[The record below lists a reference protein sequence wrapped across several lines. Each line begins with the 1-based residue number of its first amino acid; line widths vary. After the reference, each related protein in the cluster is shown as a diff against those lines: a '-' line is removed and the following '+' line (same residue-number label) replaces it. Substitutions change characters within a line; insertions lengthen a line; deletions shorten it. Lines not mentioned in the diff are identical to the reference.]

1 MASVH
6 QTWLKKTLGTTL
18 AAACAL
24 TMLPAFAGA
33 AGEDGITTANVNLR
47 KGATTSSASQGI
59 IAKGSMIDII
69 GHEGKWYEVKV
80 NGKTGYIRSD
90 YVSKLET
97 GRVLKSGMKGDDV
110 THLQQAL
117 KELGYFKADVTGYF
131 GDQTAAAVKAFQKAK
146 GLTVDGKAGA
156 KTLAKLQA
164 VAGSV
169 NSASSYSSLREG
181 STGDAVRELQRL
193 LKSAGFLSGSV
204 DGKFGAQT
212 EKAVKKLQDQY
223 GLTVDG
229 IAGPVTMN
237 KLSELSKAQAA
248 SSSVLKVGSSG
259 AAVKKLQQ
267 ALKDKGFYKKACD
280 GEFGQGTLAAVKA
293 FQIKNGL
300 KADGIAG
307 SATLGKLYAS
317 SSDSSSSSSAQ
328 TDAKPA
334 ANGVQLL
341 EWSKVKKMIS
351 SREIITVYDVNSGKS
366 YKVRQLASGNHCD
379 VEPLTAEDT
388 ATIKAINGGKFT
400 WTPRPVWISFDGN
413 TIAASIHSMPHDV
426 SNIKDNNFDGHVC
439 MHFLGSKTHNGNAAY
454 TQDHQDAVQKAWAAA
469 KK

>member
-1 MASVH
+1 MAFVH
-6 QTWLKKTLGTTL
+6 SKWLKKTIGTTL
-18 AAACAL
+18 AATCAL
-24 TMLPAFAGA
+24 TLMPTFADA
-33 AGEDGITTANVNLR
+33 ASENGVTTANVNLR
-47 KGATTSSASQGI
+47 KGATTASVSQGI

-80 NGKTGYIRSD
+80 DGKTGYIRSD
-90 YVSKLET
+90 YVSKLEAN
-97 GRVLKSGMKGDDV
+97 RVLKEGVRGDDV
-110 THLQQAL
+110 TYLQQAL
-117 KELGYFKADVTGYF
+117 KELGYFKVDVTGYF
-131 GDQTAAAVKAFQKAK
+131 GSHTAEAVKAFQRAQ
-146 GLTVDGKAGA
+146 GLTVDGKAGD
-156 KTLAKLQA
+156 KTWAKLQA
-164 VAGSV
+164 VAGGV
-169 NSASSYSSLREG
+169 NSAASYSSLREG
-181 STGDAVRELQRL
+181 SSGDAVRELQRL
-193 LKSAGFLSGSV
+193 LKSAGFLTGSV

-212 EKAVKKLQDQY
+212 EKAVKALQDKY
-223 GLTVDG
+223 GLAVDG

-237 KLSELSKAQAA
+237 KLSELSKEQAT
-248 SSSVLKVGSSG
+248 STNLLKVGSSG

-267 ALKDKGFYKKACD
+267 ALKEKGFYKKNCD

-307 SATLGKLYAS
+307 PATLGKLYATGGD
-317 SSDSSSSSSAQ
+317 SSDSSNTQ
-328 TDAKPA
+328 TDTKPA

-351 SREIITVYDVNSGKS
+351 SREVITVYDVNSGKS

-388 ATIKAINGGKFT
+388 AIIKQINGGKFT